1 MATIGA
7 YDSSSLGILFSGMNS
22 TKQSST
28 TSLFGGG
35 SDLLG
40 INYSDYAMIRSGGYG
55 KLLRAY
61 YGKDASSEV
70 TSAVKINTSIA
81 KDDSKTLARIESAAE
96 EINKSA
102 QSLLETG
109 DKSVFKEVTTTKED
123 GTTETGYDK
132 DAIYK
137 AVKSFTDDYNNLLT
151 QSKDSNT
158 KSIARNVKMMV
169 TETTAYEKRLAE
181 VGITVGTDSK
191 LSIDE
196 ETFKKADMSKVMS
209 LFQEKGSYGYQTA
222 LRASMVESAA
232 KVESAKSNTY
242 SGNGTYTYN
251 YTTGEIYNSYM

>member
-1 MATIGA
+1 MATISA
-7 YDSSSLGILFSGMNS
+7 YDSSSLGILFSSMNS
-22 TKQSST
+22 TKQNS
-28 TSLFGGG
+28 TSLLGGAG
-35 SDLLG
+35 DLLG
-40 INYSDYAMIRSGGYG
+40 INYSDYATIRSGSYG

-61 YGKDASSEV
+61 YGKESSSEV
-70 TSAVKINTSIA
+70 ESAVKLNTSTA
-81 KDDSKTLARIESAAE
+81 KDDSKTLARVESAAE
-96 EINKSA
+96 SVNKSA
-102 QSLLETG
+102 QNLLETG

-137 AVKSFTDDYNNLLT
+137 AVKSFTDDYNQLLT
-151 QSKDSNT
+151 QTKNSNT
-158 KSIARNVKMMV
+158 KSVTRNAKMMV
-169 TETTAYEKRLAE
+169 TGTTAYEKRLAE
-181 VGITVGTDSK
+181 IGITVGTDSK

-196 ETFKKADMSKVMS
+196 ETFKKADMSKVKS

-251 YTTGEIYNSYM
+251 YATGDIYNSYM

>member
-28 TSLFGGG
+28 TSLLGGT

-40 INYSDYAMIRSGGYG
+40 INYSDYATIRSGSYG

-70 TSAVKINTSIA
+70 TSAVKLNTSTA

-96 EINKSA
+96 SVNKSA
-102 QSLLETG
+102 QNLLETG

-137 AVKSFTDDYNNLLT
+137 AVKSFTDNYNDLLT
-151 QSKDSNT
+151 QTKDSNT
-158 KSIARNVKMMV
+158 KSVIRNAKTMV
-169 TETTAYEKRLAE
+169 TGTTAYEKRLAE

-232 KVESAKSNTY
+232 KAESAKSNTY

-251 YTTGEIYNSYM
+251 YTTGDIYNSYM